1 MSSTR
6 PPSQTPRTD
15 AAERFFHDS
24 GKPRIGFVDSGVSR
38 KLELELAQATARLKS
53 HGVELPESADSAPPP
68 SSPSS
73 PSARKPSMF
82 GAPSKPVD
90 PGQPPSAAQQVQ
102 LLPAVLA
109 AGSLGDSH
117 SYEAGSTLYRR
128 GERTEHVFILQQ
140 GQLQLTQAQ
149 DGSPDRLL
157 GPGTVLGEHG
167 LFEADVHTES
177 ITAVGPVRCAL
188 IRTDPLKA
196 VLAADT
202 SVLPLALM
210 ALVLQYRQVAHICAS
225 LAAGWPITQF
235 ELMNSKPLSST
246 ELHRALVE
254 AKTQAGTGVSPAQH
268 MCLKLQASDQL
279 PTRLMSAAMPLG
291 SPADTE
297 ALGMGLMLVRGTA
310 SAHLGDQR
318 VQLGQGSVIGMAE
331 GLTGTPFAWTYAAD
345 QDSDARVFALDRAL
359 ARLERADPVLRA
371 LASHVCALTLSM
383 QRDFRA

>member
-38 KLELELAQATARLKS
+38 KLELELAQAVARLQS
-53 HGVELPESADSAPPP
+53 HGVELPAPVDSPPP
-68 SSPSS
+68 SIS

-82 GAPSKPVD
+82 SASASAVD
-90 PGQPPSAAQQVQ
+90 LGQPPATAQVQ
-102 LLPAVLA
+102 LMPAELA
-109 AGSLGDSH
+109 ADNLGDAR
-117 SYEAGSTLYRR
+117 SYEAGATLYRR

-157 GPGTVLGEHG
+157 GPGALLGEHG
-167 LFEADVHTES
+167 VFNADVHIES

-188 IRTDPLKA
+188 IRNEPLQA
-196 VLAADT
+196 LLAADT

-235 ELMNSKPLSST
+235 ELINIKPLSST

-254 AKTQAGTGVSPAQH
+254 AKTQAGMGISPTQH
-268 MCLKLQASDQL
+268 MCLKLQASDHL
-279 PTRLMSAAMPLG
+279 PTRLMSADMPLG
-291 SPADTE
+291 SPGDTE
-297 ALGMGLMLVRGTA
+297 PLGMGLMLVRGAARA
-310 SAHLGDQR
+310 SLGEQR

-331 GLTGTPFAWTYAAD
+331 GLTGMPFAWTYAAA
-345 QDSDARVFALDRAL
+345 QDSDARVLPLDRAL

-371 LASHVCALTLSM
+371 LVSHVCALTLSM
-383 QRDFRA
+383 QRDFVG

>member
-1 MSSTR
+1 
-6 PPSQTPRTD
+6 
-15 AAERFFHDS
+15 
-24 GKPRIGFVDSGVSR
+24 
-38 KLELELAQATARLKS
+38 
-53 HGVELPESADSAPPP
+53 
-68 SSPSS
+68 
-73 PSARKPSMF
+73 MF

-90 PGQPPSAAQQVQ
+90 PGQLPSAAQQVQ

-225 LAAGWPITQF
+225 LAAGWPLVQF
-235 ELMNSKPLSST
+235 EVMNSKPLSLT

-254 AKTQAGTGVSPAQH
+254 AQTQAPGTGLSPAQH
-268 MCLKLQASDQL
+268 LCLKLQASELL
-279 PTRLMSAAMPLG
+279 PTRLMRADMPLG
-291 SPADTE
+291 SPDDRE
-297 ALGMGLMLVRGTA
+297 SLGMGLMLLQGA
-310 SAHLGDQR
+310 ALAQLGEHQ
-318 VQLGQGSVIGMAE
+318 VQLGQGSVIGLAE
-331 GLTGTPFAWTYAAD
+331 GLTGQPFGWTFATA
-345 QDSDARVFALDRAL
+345 QDSDARVFPLDRVL
-359 ARLERADPVLRA
+359 GRLERSDPVLRA
-371 LASHVCALTLSM
+371 LASHLCALTLSM
-383 QRDFRA
+383 QRNFRG

>member
-53 HGVELPESADSAPPP
+53 HGVELPAPADTAPPP
-68 SSPSS
+68 NS

-82 GAPSKPVD
+82 RAPTNAVD
-90 PGQPPSAAQQVQ
+90 PGQPPSAVQQVQ

-109 AGSLGDSH
+109 ADSLGEARN
-117 SYEAGSTLYRR
+117 YEAGATLYRR

-167 LFEADVHTES
+167 LFEADVHTEF
-177 ITAVGPVRCAL
+177 ITAVGQVRCAL
-188 IRTDPLKA
+188 IPTEQLLP
-196 VLAADT
+196 VLAADS

-210 ALVLQYRQVAHICAS
+210 ALVLQYRQVAHITAS
-225 LAAGWPITQF
+225 LAAGWPLVQF
-235 ELMNSKPLSST
+235 EMMTTKPLSLT

-254 AKTQAGTGVSPAQH
+254 AKTQAPGTGLSPTQH
-268 MCLKLQASDQL
+268 LCLKLQASELL
-279 PTRLMSAAMPLG
+279 PTRLMRADMPLG
-291 SPADTE
+291 SSDDNDPP
-297 ALGMGLMLVRGTA
+297 GMGLMLVRGA
-310 SAHLGDQR
+310 ALARMGEHR
-318 VQLGQGSVIGMAE
+318 VQLGQGSVIGLAE
-331 GLTGTPFAWTYAAD
+331 GLTGQPFGWTFATD
-345 QDSDARVFALDRAL
+345 QDSDARVFPLDRVL
-359 ARLERADPVLRA
+359 GRLERSDPVLRA
-371 LASHVCALTLSM
+371 LASHLCALTLSL
-383 QRDFRA
+383 QRNFRG

>member
-1 MSSTR
+1 MSSSR

-53 HGVELPESADSAPPP
+53 HGVELPESADSAAP
-68 SSPSS
+68 PSS

-82 GAPSKPVD
+82 GAPSKPAD
-90 PGQPPSAAQQVQ
+90 PDQPPSAAQQVQ

-109 AGSLGDSH
+109 AGSLGDSQ

-149 DGSPDRLL
+149 GGSPDRLL

-167 LFEADVHTES
+167 LFAADVHTES
-177 ITAVGPVRCAL
+177 ITAVGPVRCAM
-188 IRTDPLKA
+188 IRTDPLLA
-196 VLAADT
+196 LLAADT

-210 ALVLQYRQVAHICAS
+210 ALVLQYRQVAHITAS
-225 LAAGWPITQF
+225 LAAGWPLVQF
-235 ELMNSKPLSST
+235 EVMNSKPLSLT

-254 AKTQAGTGVSPAQH
+254 AQTQAPGTGLSPDQH
-268 MCLKLQASDQL
+268 LCLKLQASEL
-279 PTRLMSAAMPLG
+279 LSTRLMRADMPLG
-291 SPADTE
+291 SPNDRE
-297 ALGMGLMLVRGTA
+297 SLGTGLMLVQGEA
-310 SAHLGDQR
+310 LAQLGEHR
-318 VQLGQGSVIGMAE
+318 VQLGQGSVIGLAE
-331 GLTGTPFAWTYAAD
+331 GLTGQPFGWTFATA
-345 QDSDARVFALDRAL
+345 QDSDARVFPLDRVL
-359 ARLERADPVLRA
+359 GRLERSDPVLRA
-371 LASHVCALTLSM
+371 LASHLCALTLSM
-383 QRDFRA
+383 QRNFRD